1 MSGVNEKRQAFRAL
15 HERGCFVIPNPFD
28 MGSARWLQGLGFKAL
43 ATTSSGAAWSYG
55 FPDGRLS
62 RDVMI
67 EHIAEIAAA
76 SDVPVN
82 ADFLNGFADD
92 PEDLIP
98 NVVLCIEA
106 GVAGLSIEDMGAD
119 GRLYD
124 IELATTRI
132 RAARKAIDD
141 DGTGV
146 ILVARAEAF
155 LVGHPDPLAEA
166 VTRLERFAEAGADCL
181 YAPGVTSREDIAT
194 IVKAVAPK
202 PVNVLVSAP
211 IGLTLADLAGLGV
224 RRVSV
229 GGGLARMAWAGV
241 MRAGKDLAAGRFDA
255 LGDAAS
261 GRDLNRFFAAD
272 AERRG
277 VCSTA

>member
-1 MSGVNEKRQAFRAL
+1 MPSAVEKRQAFRAL
-15 HERGCFVIPNPFD
+15 HSHGCFVIPNPFD

-55 FPDGRLS
+55 FPDGGLS

-82 ADFLNGFADD
+82 ADFLNGFADE

-98 NVVLCIEA
+98 NVVLCIET
-106 GVAGLSIEDMGAD
+106 GVAGLSIEDMKAD
-119 GRLYD
+119 GSLYD
-124 IELATTRI
+124 IDLATTRI

-194 IVKAVAPK
+194 IVRAVAPK

-255 LGDAAS
+255 LADAAS
-261 GRDLNRFFAAD
+261 GRDLNTFFAAD
-272 AERRG
+272 AERRLR
-277 VCSTA
+277 